1 MITSIDRG
9 RCTGCGRCVEVCP
22 LDTLRIDVCVD
33 QMAPCQAAC
42 PAGVDIRG
50 YLHFLK
56 EGKLAE
62 AVSLVRDSLPF
73 PAITGRICF
82 HPCES
87 ACTRKAIDESV
98 NINGLER
105 FVGDLYLPARAVP
118 EPVLH
123 AAKIAVIGSGPAGLS
138 AAYFLRKMGYRVTVF
153 EALSKLGGSL
163 RTKVPEL
170 RLPRSIIDKQV
181 KYIREMGV
189 EFRTGKLLGA
199 ALTLDRAVHAGFK
212 ILFIATGTLP
222 TGLPRGVRESL
233 NSVDPETFQTRIPH
247 VFAGGALVL
256 GKVPVVKVI
265 AAARKAALSIARFL
279 GQDEERAEAR
289 SVVKNLPGK
298 GIKKKPRQKSRDA
311 WSNDTARR
319 EACRCLH
326 CGGRA
331 HIAYPDDCMT
341 CFECELE
348 CPSQAITVHPFKEE
362 FPPTIDYS
370 RFAKGS

>member
-1 MITSIDRG
+1 MITTINPE

-22 LDTLRIDVCVD
+22 LDTLRLNVSVD
-33 QMAPCQAAC
+33 QMAPCQSAC

-50 YLHFLK
+50 YLHFLN

-62 AVSLVRDSLPF
+62 AASLVRDSLPF

-87 ACTRKAIDESV
+87 ACSRKAIDESV

-105 FVGDLYLPARAVP
+105 FVGDLYLPVRAVP

-153 EALSKLGGSL
+153 EALSKLGGTL
-163 RTKVPEL
+163 RTRVPESH
-170 RLPRSIIDKQV
+170 LPRSIIDKQV
-181 KYIREMGV
+181 KYMREMGV
-189 EFRTGKLLGA
+189 EFRTGKPLGA
-199 ALTLDRAVHAGFK
+199 ALTLDGIEDARFK
-212 ILFIATGTLP
+212 ILFIATGRLP
-222 TGLPRGVRESL
+222 TGVPRPVRDSL
-233 NSVDPETFQTRIPH
+233 SMVDPETFQTRIPYI
-247 VFAGGALVL
+247 FAGGALVL

-265 AAARKAALSIARFL
+265 GAARQAALSIARFL
-279 GQDEERAEAR
+279 GHDEERAEGR
-289 SVVKNLPGK
+289 SVAKNLPGE
-298 GIKKKPRQKSRDA
+298 GMEKKPREKSKA
-311 WSNDTARR
+311 EWSADVARR
-319 EACRCLH
+319 EATRCLH
-326 CGGRA
+326 CGARA

-348 CPSQAITVHPFKEE
+348 CPSHAITVHPFKEE